1 MCLVTQTVP
10 QPTLPPPLED
20 QTHEVR
26 SLWALRRLGH
36 ETPNPTFGSRTWRV
50 VDDTIFIWLS
60 TVNPNGAAWFL
71 PHNPATTVYG
81 NRERCHSKPP
91 LPLPMLSKRGTVFSF
106 FVNEDRS
113 ALTNFR
119 QFAASEKPD
128 YLLCCVYGG
137 DGNVHHPS
145 QNCPL
150 LLDSRQCFKC
160 LGPHPRLDGHNSIPQ
175 SHDVCPKCHLSHN
188 RKALGNVSL
197 HEGRYG
203 VDCPGQIWDERYRS
217 LFWAI

>member
-1 MCLVTQTVP
+1 
-10 QPTLPPPLED
+10 
-20 QTHEVR
+20 
-26 SLWALRRLGH
+26 
-36 ETPNPTFGSRTWRV
+36 
-50 VDDTIFIWLS
+50 
-60 TVNPNGAAWFL
+60 
-71 PHNPATTVYG
+71 
-81 NRERCHSKPP
+81 
-91 LPLPMLSKRGTVFSF
+91 MLSKRGTVLSF

-119 QFAASEKPD
+119 QVAASEKPD

-137 DGNVHHPS
+137 DGNVRHPS

-150 LLDSRQCFKC
+150 LLDGRQCFKC

-203 VDCPGQIWDERYRS
+203 VDCPGQIWGERYRS